1 MQEKEE
7 DKDVKHMGK
16 LIRIRLEITSVKDD
30 RLAKMSNV
38 STKLYIYKLHKLD
51 FWFVLTKPLTRLC
64 RYAVLNVFII
74 LLSKFQK
81 KY

>member
-1 MQEKEE
+1 MQEKEEE

-16 LIRIRLEITSVKDD
+16 LIRIRLEITGVKDD

-51 FWFVLTKPLTRLC
+51 FWFVLT
-64 RYAVLNVFII
+64 
-74 LLSKFQK
+74 
-81 KY
+81 